1 MIVVSMTNCP
11 PKLRGDLTKWLMEI
25 NTGVYVGQVS
35 ARVREALWKRI
46 CENIGCGQATMVFST
61 NNEQHLDFYV
71 HNSSWIPVDLDGIKL
86 MKRPEN
92 ILNTGNT
99 ELATGFSNAA
109 KQRHGK
115 KRRRDKTITSYVL
128 LDIETT
134 GLSVQND
141 EILEIGI
148 VEISAGRI
156 TEQQSYI
163 IKVDSIPAGIEKLT
177 GIDMQLVSAKGGEL
191 SSALEQVFN
200 LIEEKNVLIYN
211 AEFDLGFL
219 KCAAEKTGMS
229 FPYIY
234 VTDVMELSKK
244 HFKNPSNYKLETIA
258 GQLGINNKQEH
269 RAIADCL
276 LMNKVY
282 LKLNEKH

>member
-25 NTGVYVGQVS
+25 NTGVYVGQVN

-46 CENIGCGQATMVFST
+46 CENIGSGQATMVFST
-61 NNEQHLDFYV
+61 NNEQHMEFYV
-71 HNSSWIPVDLDGIKL
+71 HNSSWIPVDYEGITL

-92 ILNTGNT
+92 NLNTGNV
-99 ELATGFSNAA
+99 ELAQGFSNAA
-109 KQRHGK
+109 KRRLGK
-115 KRRRDKTITSYVL
+115 KRRRDKAVTSYVL

-134 GLSVQND
+134 GLSVKSD

-148 VEISAGRI
+148 VEISAGSI
-156 TEQQSYI
+156 TEQHSYI
-163 IKVDSIPAGIEKLT
+163 IKVDSIPAEIEKLT
-177 GIDMQLVSAKGGEL
+177 GIDMQLVRTEGGDL
-191 SSALEQVFN
+191 KSALEQIFDI
-200 LIEEKNVLIYN
+200 IEEKNVLIYN

-219 KCAAEKTGMS
+219 KHAADKNGMS
-229 FPYIY
+229 FPYIHSI
-234 VTDVMELSKK
+234 DVMELSKK
-244 HFKNPSNYKLETIA
+244 HLKNHSNYKLETIA

-276 LMNKVY
+276 LMNEVY
-282 LKLNEKH
+282 LKLNENR

>member
-1 MIVVSMTNCP
+1 
-11 PKLRGDLTKWLMEI
+11 
-25 NTGVYVGQVS
+25 
-35 ARVREALWKRI
+35 
-46 CENIGCGQATMVFST
+46 MVFST

-71 HNSSWIPVDLDGIKL
+71 HNSAWIPVDLDGIKL

-92 ILNTGNT
+92 TLDTGNT

-109 KQRHGK
+109 KQRLGK
-115 KRRRDKTITSYVL
+115 KRRRDKAISSYVL

-148 VEISAGRI
+148 FEISAGRI
-156 TEQQSYI
+156 TERQSFI

-177 GIDMQLVSAKGGEL
+177 GIDTQLVSTEGGDL
-191 SSALEQVFN
+191 GSALEQVFD

-219 KCAAEKTGMS
+219 KRAADKTGMS
-229 FPYIY
+229 FPYIH
-234 VTDVMELSKK
+234 VIDVMELSKK
-244 HFKNPSNYKLETIA
+244 HLKNQTNYKLETIA
-258 GQLGINNKQEH
+258 GQLGINN
-269 RAIADCL
+269 I
-276 LMNKVY
+276 
-282 LKLNEKH
+282 